1 MTRSQQ
7 WMGYVVAVAAAAG
20 VVWLRVVFNGH
31 LEEQARLLPFVIA
44 VMLAARVGGL
54 WPGLLATFLAAI
66 LALWLVVPPSN
77 SLHVETLPDA
87 LNLAI
92 FLVVG
97 VTISIVFE
105 RLHAARELEKER
117 QFHLLADSV
126 SQLVWMADP
135 VGERVWFNQRW
146 YDYTG
151 TTLDGVRGSGWLDC
165 CERADVPQLLGT
177 WQAALS
183 RGVPW
188 EDTYRLRGRDGQ
200 FRWFL
205 ARAIPVKDQHGQIV
219 HWFGTST
226 DIHDRIEMEHRLVEA
241 DARKDRYLA
250 MLAHELRNPLAPIS
264 NALQFW
270 PRVANDPQEME
281 QIRTVMSRQTR
292 QLVRLVDDLLDV
304 SRISQGKIVL
314 RKEQVDL
321 RAMVQQAVEAALPL
335 VESRHQRL
343 QVALPQEPVVVE
355 GDRVRLLQVFSNLL
369 NNAAKFSSEGG
380 CIEVELDRAGRE
392 ATVCVRD
399 HGRGIAAE
407 QLDKIFEPFYQ
418 VDRTIDSSQGGLGIG
433 LTLAR
438 QLVAL
443 HGGEL
448 RATSQGAGRGSEFVV
463 TLSVLSKHLPKVA
476 APSEPLEP
484 PLPSLK
490 VLVVDDLI
498 DSADTLVDLLRAHGH
513 EASAQYDGVSAID
526 WVQEHHPQVV
536 LLDVAMPGLDGY
548 EVARRLRLQP
558 LLPGPR
564 LIALTGFGQPSDKR
578 KALAAGFD
586 AHLTKPV
593 DWKTLEQTL
602 RHVLAAA
609 PVVEES
615 PVTPVSC

>member
-1 MTRSQQ
+1 MFRPQE
-7 WMGYVVAVAAAAG
+7 WLGYVVAAAAAAG
-20 VVWLRVVFNGH
+20 VLWLRVVFNDH

-66 LALWLVVPPSN
+66 LALWFVVPPNN
-77 SLHVETLPDA
+77 SLHVETLPDG

-92 FLVVG
+92 FIVVG

-105 RLHAARELEKER
+105 RLHAVREFEKER

-126 SQLVWMADP
+126 AQLVWMADP

-151 TTLDGVRGSGWLDC
+151 TTIDSVRGSGWLDC
-165 CERADVPQLLGT
+165 CEPADVPQLLNT
-177 WQAALS
+177 WQAALG

-205 ARAIPVKDQHGQIV
+205 ARAIPVKNQHGQIV

-226 DIHDRIEMEHRLVEA
+226 DIHDRIEMEHRLIEA
-241 DARKDRYLA
+241 DGRKDRYLA

-281 QIRTVMSRQTR
+281 QIRKVMSRQTR

-314 RKEQVDL
+314 RKQPVDL
-321 RAMVQQAVEAALPL
+321 RSIVQQAVEAVLPL
-335 VESRHQRL
+335 IESRQQRL
-343 QVALPQEPVVVE
+343 QIALPEEPVVVE

-369 NNAAKFSSEGG
+369 NNAAKFSPERG
-380 CIEVELDRAGRE
+380 CIELELDRAGSE
-392 ATVCVRD
+392 STVRVRD
-399 HGRGIAAE
+399 HGRGLAAK

-418 VDRTIDSSQGGLGIG
+418 VNRTIDSSQGGLGIG

-443 HGGEL
+443 HGGAL
-448 RATSQGAGRGSEFVV
+448 RATSPGPGQGSEFVV
-463 TLSVLSKHLPKVA
+463 TLSVLTRHLPQVA
-476 APSEPLEP
+476 APHEPGET
-484 PLPSLK
+484 PLPALQ
-490 VLVVDDLI
+490 VLVVDDLM

-513 EASAQYDGVSAID
+513 QASARYDGVAAID
-526 WVQEHHPQVV
+526 WVQAHHPQVV

-548 EVARRLRLQP
+548 EVARRIRLQP
-558 LLPGPR
+558 SLPEVR

-578 KALAAGFD
+578 KALAAGFA

-593 DWKTLEQTL
+593 DWKTLERTL

-609 PVVEES
+609 PAEEE
-615 PVTPVSC
+615 PVTPVRC